1 MWSEWDDM
9 HDLETLLRPR
19 TPSAAVKALAD
30 SGQKSLYV
38 AGGTILLHARGSG
51 IRTLVDLA
59 SAGLEYLRA
68 ERSFGGG
75 GASHLNIGAATK
87 IATLLRS
94 PEAAE
99 PARGIIPEAAR
110 TLATHTIRN
119 LATVGGN
126 IVAWHF
132 PTDLPP
138 VFLALRASLK
148 IQSAAGVRSVP
159 IEAFFTRRRE
169 VFSRGDLIV
178 EVSVPTDPAARG
190 AFVKIGRK
198 RLDVAIV
205 SAAAVLVT
213 DGPVIRE
220 ARIALG
226 GIGGPPARV
235 REAEESLVGVA
246 PTPKG
251 FAEAAAR
258 AAALVEPRGDRRASA
273 EYRKKLVEV
282 AVRRALWKAAGLSGE

>member
-1 MWSEWDDM
+1 ML
-9 HDLETLLRPR
+9 DLRTLARPGS
-19 TPSAAVKALAD
+19 PSQAVKALAD
-30 SGQKSLYV
+30 AGERALYV
-38 AGGTILLHARGSG
+38 AGGTILLHARDSG
-51 IRTLVDLA
+51 IRTLVDLTA
-59 SAGLEYLRA
+59 AGLEYVRV
-68 ERSFGGG
+68 EKPFGGG
-75 GASHLNIGAATK
+75 GGGRLLIGAATR

-94 PEAAE
+94 PDV
-99 PARGIIPEAAR
+99 ARPGGGILPEAAH

-138 VFLALRASLK
+138 VFLALGASLK
-148 IQSAAGVRSVP
+148 IQNPAGVRAVS
-159 IEAFFTRRRE
+159 IEAFYARRRE

-198 RLDVAIV
+198 RLDVAIA
-205 SAAAVLVT
+205 SAAVVLVT

-220 ARIALG
+220 ARIALAA
-226 GIGGPPARV
+226 IGGPPSRV
-235 REAEESLVGVA
+235 REVEEWLAGVA
-246 PTPKG
+246 PTPKS

-258 AAALVEPRGDRRASA
+258 TAALVEPRDDRRASA

-282 AVRRALWKAAGLSGE
+282 AVRRALARAAGIVSE

>member
-1 MWSEWDDM
+1 MC
-9 HDLETLLRPR
+9 DLETLLKPR
-19 TPSAAVKALAD
+19 SPSAAVKALAD

-38 AGGTILLHARGSG
+38 AGGTILLHARDSG
-51 IRTLVDLA
+51 IRTLIDLT

-94 PEAAE
+94 PDAAL
-99 PARGIIPEAAR
+99 PGRGIIPEAAR

-138 VFLALRASLK
+138 VFLALKATLK

-178 EVSVPTDPAARG
+178 EVSVPVEDGARG

-213 DGPVIRE
+213 EGPVIRE
-220 ARIALG
+220 ARVALAG
-226 GIGGPPARV
+226 LNGAPARV
-235 REAEESLVGVA
+235 SEVEQSLAGVV
-246 PTPKG
+246 PTWSSL
-251 FAEAAAR
+251 AEAGAR

-282 AVRRALWKAAGLSGE
+282 AVRRALWQAAGLSGE

>member
-1 MWSEWDDM
+1 MY
-9 HDLETLLRPR
+9 DLETFLKPR
-19 TPSAAVKALAD
+19 SPSAAVKALAD
-30 SGQKSLYV
+30 SGEKSLYV
-38 AGGTILLHARGSG
+38 AGGTILLHARESG
-51 IRTLVDLA
+51 IRTLIDLT
-59 SAGLEYLRA
+59 SAGLEYLRD
-68 ERSFGGG
+68 ESSLGGG
-75 GASHLNIGAATK
+75 GASHLNIGAATR

-94 PEAAE
+94 PEAAQ

-138 VFLALRASLK
+138 VFLALRATLK

-159 IEAFFTRRRE
+159 IEAFYTRRRE

-178 EVSVPTDPAARG
+178 EVSVPVEDDARG

-205 SAAAVLVT
+205 SAAAVLLT

-220 ARIALG
+220 ARVALAG
-226 GIGGPPARV
+226 LNGAPARV
-235 REAEESLVGVA
+235 NEVEQSLAGVV
-246 PTPKG
+246 PTWSSL
-251 FAEAAAR
+251 AEAGAR

-282 AVRRALWKAAGLSGE
+282 AVRRALWQAAGLSGE